1 MFKCKILCVI
11 HNKLCPSLNPYPGQ
25 PGSGSPLFYI
35 NSWAMIWPTDYP
47 AAARWRIKGLVWAG
61 CTLLCLSMLFQSLQW
76 IRHSFH
82 ALMAAQDRYI
92 QIHTFLYLLCIR
104 LYPLQ
109 RMHIL
114 NQYTYM
120 IHTDTYRYIQYIRYE
135 LIYLTCILPVFLY
148 VSCMYLVYICMYCMY
163 LSVFSAA
170 KFVSRINTYNTYIYI
185 HICTRYIQICIPI
198 HTKYIQ
204 NTCTYI
210 QSLPVICCVH
220 ICFWADLSC
229 MYLYVCAYHVH
240 MLHVSLGEFIFQ
252 CIGMYEHVCVSI
264 CLYVCIST
272 IQTYRYICVCI
283 CMYCL
288 YMHVLYVS
296 LSYPYNINLYCVY
309 LPRPAFKR
317 Q

>member
-1 MFKCKILCVI
+1 
-11 HNKLCPSLNPYPGQ
+11 
-25 PGSGSPLFYI
+25 
-35 NSWAMIWPTDYP
+35 
-47 AAARWRIKGLVWAG
+47 
-61 CTLLCLSMLFQSLQW
+61 MLFQSLQW
-76 IRHSFH
+76 IRHRFH

-163 LSVFSAA
+163 LSVFSATKIA
-170 KFVSRINTYNTYIYI
+170 SRIDTYNTYIYI
-185 HICTRYIQICIPI
+185 HICTRYIQICIAI

-210 QSLPVICCVH
+210 QSLPVIRCVH
-220 ICFWADLSC
+220 IWFWADLSC

-317 Q
+317 P